1 MDMLLVSTTV
11 KSSPIHGLGCFAS
24 ERIKKGQLVWRYDE
38 RLDRRIPAADLHA
51 LPQPAQD
58 FLRMY
63 AYRETYHGQDVYT
76 LCGDHARHMNHSEAA
91 NLLSTGPD
99 LEMDV
104 AVRDIEI
111 GEELTCN
118 YNEFD
123 QDIGHK
129 LAPAG

>member
-1 MDMLLVSTTV
+1 MLLVSTIV
-11 KSSPIHGLGCFAS
+11 KSSPIHGLGCYAA
-24 ERIKKGQLVWRYDE
+24 EPIKKGQLVWRFDE
-38 RLDRRIPAADLHA
+38 RLDRRIAAADLPD

-63 AYRETYHGQDVYT
+63 AYREVYRGQDVYT
-76 LCGDHARHMNHSEAA
+76 LCGDHARHMNHSDDA
-91 NLLSTGPD
+91 NLLSTGLE

-104 AVRDIEI
+104 AVRDIEV

-123 QDIGHK
+123 LDIGHK
-129 LAPAG
+129 LATDVSA